1 MTEGAMVMTIKPRFI
16 APFLAGGAIAA
27 AIAAAPTA
35 TAADV
40 RTCTNGG
47 GATICQSPG
56 NVEVQPVQPRVQTPK
71 IYGPFSSPIPFLFD

>member
-1 MTEGAMVMTIKPRFI
+1 MTIKPRFI

-47 GATICQSPG
+47 GATICQSAG